1 MLNIFKTLENFPSL
15 PAYHT
20 RTLLLSSPGSCA
32 EFESEHVYEWVIEF
46 SPKGNYI
53 LAIAVC
59 RKGSFIRT
67 VAFYPIGVWFRSCC
81 LIVWQGNIEV
91 PETVLRTVR
100 LSLTLKV
107 IFLNPLMQLTCL
119 FHILQLMSQEPEEA
133 HVRVAVLVYGKI
145 F

>member
-1 MLNIFKTLENFPSL
+1 
-15 PAYHT
+15 
-20 RTLLLSSPGSCA
+20 
-32 EFESEHVYEWVIEF
+32 
-46 SPKGNYI
+46 
-53 LAIAVC
+53 
-59 RKGSFIRT
+59 
-67 VAFYPIGVWFRSCC
+67 
-81 LIVWQGNIEV
+81 VWQGNIEV

-145 F
+145 